1 MANEEKPRIPVKVC
15 RGKLKGNTPT
25 INEAVSKERW
35 EPLPERSDDPIP
47 DPVEVREEDA
57 NSVSLE
63 LINDFQ
69 ENYSEE
75 QRQNLYQKI
84 SDMSSSEKLRL
95 ASLANREARKLLIRD
110 SNKMISLNVLKNA
123 KVNESE
129 VLQYAQ
135 RRDLA
140 QDIIL
145 AISQDQKWRKNY
157 PIKFALVSNP
167 KTPLSVSITFL
178 SHLHERDIKLL
189 SRDKNVSSVLRRR
202 AEEILDRKK

>member
-1 MANEEKPRIPVKVC
+1 
-15 RGKLKGNTPT
+15 LKGNTPT
-25 INEAVSKERW
+25 IDETVAEERW
-35 EPLPERSDDPIP
+35 EPLPVRSDDPIP

-69 ENYSEE
+69 EDYSDE
-75 QRQNLYQKI
+75 QRQNLCRKI
-84 SDMSSSEKLRL
+84 LDMGIPERQRL
-95 ASLANREARKLLIRD
+95 AILANREARTLLIRD
-110 SNKMISLNVLKNA
+110 PNKLIALNVLKNA

-145 AISQDQKWRKNY
+145 AIAQDQKWRKNY
-157 PIKFALVSNP
+157 PIIFALVSNP
-167 KTPLSVSITFL
+167 KTPLSVSITFV
-178 SHLHERDIKLL
+178 SHLHERDLNLL
-189 SRDKNVSSVLRRR
+189 SRDKNVSSVLRRK
-202 AEEILDRKK
+202 AEEILHKRNEK